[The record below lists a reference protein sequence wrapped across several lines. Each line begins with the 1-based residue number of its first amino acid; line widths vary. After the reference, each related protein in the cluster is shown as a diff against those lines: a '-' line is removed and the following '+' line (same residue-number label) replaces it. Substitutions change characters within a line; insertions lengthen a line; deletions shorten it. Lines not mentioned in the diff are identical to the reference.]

1 MCCGVSYKFS
11 NRLDQSILVIT
22 KNSFMHAQ
30 INSNTQNIS
39 FIFSWNMSGE
49 LLTNLGRCLYR
60 YFTHARII
68 IHRLI
73 NGWIDLLI
81 ESIDLLIRG
90 RIYFYGL
97 MDLLFHIWI
106 YWWMDGFIDGCIDL
120 LMDVLIYWCM
130 YGYIAGCIDL
140 LMDGWISWWTDGFI
154 NVWVDLL
161 MYRWIYWLVDGIID
175 AGWIYLF
182 MELFIDGWIYLLMGG
197 WIYWRMD
204 GLI

>member
-1 MCCGVSYKFS
+1 MDSNFLFMSQITFWVTQKTRYSTSACTKIDLLISHLRPFSSMCCGVSYKFS
-11 NRLDQSILVIT
+11 NRSDQSILVIT

-106 YWWMDGFIDGCIDL
+106 Y
-120 LMDVLIYWCM
+120 
-130 YGYIAGCIDL
+130 
-140 LMDGWISWWTDGFI
+140 
-154 NVWVDLL
+154 
-161 MYRWIYWLVDGIID
+161 
-175 AGWIYLF
+175 
-182 MELFIDGWIYLLMGG
+182 
-197 WIYWRMD
+197 
-204 GLI
+204 